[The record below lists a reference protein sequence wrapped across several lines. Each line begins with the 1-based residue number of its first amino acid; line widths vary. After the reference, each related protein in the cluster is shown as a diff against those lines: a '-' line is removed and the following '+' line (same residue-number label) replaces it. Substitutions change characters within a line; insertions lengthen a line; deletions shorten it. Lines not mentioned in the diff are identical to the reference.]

1 MEQLK
6 GTTIIAVRK
15 DGCVAIA
22 GDGQVTQGNTVVL
35 KGNAHKVRKLY
46 NGKII
51 VGFAGGTAD
60 AFTLCELFE
69 QKLKQFSGDITRA
82 AVDLAKQWRTDKQMR
97 QMEAMMLA
105 TDGDKIFLIDG
116 VGDVIDPEGDAIGIG
131 SGGEYAYAAALAY
144 LDCAKNLTASEIA
157 RKSIEIA
164 SQICIFTNTNIIV
177 EEMKACARGP
187 RAPCS
192 QP

>member
-15 DGCVAIA
+15 DGKVAIA
-22 GDGQVTQGNTVVL
+22 GDGQVTPGNTVVL
-35 KGNAHKVRKLY
+35 KGNAHKVRRLY
-46 NGKII
+46 DGKVII
-51 VGFAGGTAD
+51 GFAGGTAD
-60 AFTLCELFE
+60 AFTLSELFE
-69 QKLKQFSGDITRA
+69 QKLRQFSGDITRA

-105 TDGDKIFLIDG
+105 TDGKKIFLIDG
-116 VGDVIDPEGDAIGIG
+116 VGDVIDPQGDCIGIG
-131 SGGEYAYAAALAY
+131 SGGNFAYSAALAY
-144 LDCAKNLTASEIA
+144 LDCAPQLSAAEIA

-177 EEMKACARGP
+177 EEL
-187 RAPCS
+187 
-192 QP
+192 

>member
-15 DGCVAIA
+15 DGKVAIA

-35 KGNAHKVRKLY
+35 KGNAHKVRRLY
-46 NGKII
+46 DGKVII
-51 VGFAGGTAD
+51 GFAGSTAD
-60 AFTLCELFE
+60 AFTLSELFE
-69 QKLKQFSGDITRA
+69 QKLRQFSGDITRA

-105 TDGDKIFLIDG
+105 TDGKKIFLIDG
-116 VGDVIDPEGDAIGIG
+116 VGDVIDPQGDCIGIG
-131 SGGEYAYAAALAY
+131 SGGNFAYSAALAY
-144 LDCAKNLTASEIA
+144 LDCAPQLSAAEIA

-177 EEMKACARGP
+177 EEL
-187 RAPCS
+187 
-192 QP
+192 